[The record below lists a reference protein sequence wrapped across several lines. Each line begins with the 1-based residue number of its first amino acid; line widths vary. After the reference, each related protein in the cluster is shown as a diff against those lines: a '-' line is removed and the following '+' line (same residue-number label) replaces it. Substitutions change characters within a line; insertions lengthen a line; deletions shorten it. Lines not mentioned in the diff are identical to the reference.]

1 MESGAT
7 SESSSSTST
16 SLLGRVKSRDPDAW
30 ERFVKLY
37 SPLVYRW
44 ARQVGLQESDAS
56 DLAQEVFGVVAMRI
70 DDFRRDRPGDSFR
83 GWLWGITNN
92 KLKEFFRR
100 QAADPQAFGGTDAQ
114 LQLNDL
120 AGAPPDDSADSPPLE
135 PNAILMHRVIGLIQE
150 EFEEKTWRAFWLT
163 TVDERKSADV
173 AEELGMTPKAVRQAK
188 YRVLR
193 RIRLELDDLA

>member
-44 ARQVGLQESDAS
+44 ARQGGLQESDAS

-114 LQLNDL
+114 LHLNDL
-120 AGAPPDDSADSPPLE
+120 AGEPPPDSTDSAALE
-135 PNAILMHRVIGLIQE
+135 PDITLMHRVIGLIQE

-163 TVDERKSADV
+163 TVDQRKSADV

>member
-100 QAADPQAFGGTDAQ
+100 HAADPLAFGGTDAQ